1 MIVVADIERSRRFH
15 GDVLKTEI
23 ELDLGVYVVF
33 RNAFSMMSLDHWQE
47 TIRRRDAIDLG
58 ARNFELYFEEDEI
71 EAFAKGV
78 HGAWVFTPLE
88 ERPWGQRTLKISDP
102 DGHVVEVAESM
113 PAVMRRLLESGLST
127 EEVARKSMFPLEV
140 VRRVA
145 ARPA

>member
-1 MIVVADIERSRRFH
+1 MIVVADIERSRRFYV
-15 GDVLKTEI
+15 DILKTET

-33 RNAFSMMSLDHWQE
+33 RNAFSMMSLGHWQE

-71 EAFAKGV
+71 EAFARGV
-78 HGAWVFTPLE
+78 DGAWVFTPLE
-88 ERPWGQRTLKISDP
+88 EMPWGQRTMKISDP

-113 PAVMRRLLESGLST
+113 PAVMRRLLESGLSA
-127 EEVARKSMFPLEV
+127 EEVAQKTMFPLEF

-145 ARPA
+145 AGSA